1 MTITLEIAPEI
12 QDELNRRAIADGSQ
26 VEVYAA
32 NLLAASIKG
41 SPNLR
46 EITEGRIDIT
56 LSEMAQFSNSIP
68 VLPESAFTRESIYQ
82 DHD

>member
-12 QDELNRRAIADGSQ
+12 QAELNRRAIADGSQ

-32 NLLAASIKG
+32 NLLAASIQG

-46 EITEGRIDIT
+46 EITEGRIDIA